1 MTKNQKLT
9 KLLCLVLSL
18 VMALSS
24 LAACKESNTG
34 KKTVKKNNSSK
45 SAAASSESES
55 SVANDS
61 FEEDSSEPEVVEP
74 DIGPVDETERLTAP
88 LLMCRIS
95 W

>member
-45 SAAASSESES
+45 SAASSESKS
-55 SVANDS
+55 SVADDS
-61 FEEDSSEPEVVEP
+61 FEEDPSEPEVVEP

-88 LLMCRIS
+88 L
-95 W
+95 

>member
-45 SAAASSESES
+45 SAASSESES
-55 SVANDS
+55 SVADDS
-61 FEEDSSEPEVVEP
+61 FEEDPSEPEVVEP

>member
-24 LAACKESNTG
+24 LAAYKESNTE

-45 SAAASSESES
+45 SAASSESES
-55 SVANDS
+55 SVADDS
-61 FEEDSSEPEVVEP
+61 FEEDPSEPEVVEP

>member
-45 SAAASSESES
+45 SAAASSES
-55 SVANDS
+55 SVADL
-61 FEEDSSEPEVVEP
+61 EDPSEPEVVEP

>member
-9 KLLCLVLSL
+9 KLMCLVLSL

-45 SAAASSESES
+45 SAAASSES
-55 SVANDS
+55 SVADDS
-61 FEEDSSEPEVVEP
+61 FEEDPSEPELVEP
-74 DIGPVDETERLTAP
+74 DVGPVDETERLTAP

>member
-24 LAACKESNTG
+24 LAACKESKTG

-45 SAAASSESES
+45 SAAASSES

-61 FEEDSSEPEVVEP
+61 FKEDPSEPEVVEP
-74 DIGPVDETERLTAP
+74 DVGPVDETERLTAP
-88 LLMCRIS
+88 LLMCKIS

>member
-45 SAAASSESES
+45 SAAASSES
-55 SVANDS
+55 SVADDS
-61 FEEDSSEPEVVEP
+61 FEEDPSEPEVVEP
-74 DIGPVDETERLTAP
+74 DVGQVDETERLTAP

>member
-45 SAAASSESES
+45 SAASSESES
-55 SVANDS
+55 SVADDS
-61 FEEDSSEPEVVEP
+61 FEEDPSEPEVVEP

-88 LLMCRIS
+88 L
-95 W
+95 

>member
-34 KKTVKKNNSSK
+34 KKTVKKNNPSK
-45 SAAASSESES
+45 SAATSSES
-55 SVANDS
+55 SVADDS
-61 FEEDSSEPEVVEP
+61 FEEDPSEPEVVEP
-74 DIGPVDETERLTAP
+74 DVGPVDGTERLTAP
-88 LLMCRIS
+88 L
-95 W
+95 

>member
-18 VMALSS
+18 VMTLSS
-24 LAACKESNTG
+24 LAACKESNTE

-45 SAAASSESES
+45 SAASSESES
-55 SVANDS
+55 SVADDS
-61 FEEDSSEPEVVEP
+61 FEEDPSEPEVVEP

>member
-34 KKTVKKNNSSK
+34 KKTVKKNNSFK
-45 SAAASSESES
+45 SAAASSES
-55 SVANDS
+55 SVADDS
-61 FEEDSSEPEVVEP
+61 FEEYPSEPEVVEP
-74 DIGPVDETERLTAP
+74 DVGPVDETERLIAP